1 MNSLKFQ
8 GLYLHFPPFTL
19 KINWLNHSLLQ
30 GIFLTQGSNLGLLY
44 CRQILYHLS
53 HQGSPYNLL
62 CLVKEVLTFLPSK
75 ANFQASQGSGFT
87 CTWLSWPFMLLT
99 WVLFFLGLNLSVLK
113 RLVPYQFSSVQS
125 LSRIRLFATPWTA
138 ARQAS
143 LSITN
148 SRSLLK
154 LIPLSR
160 WCHPAISS
168 SVFPFSSHLQSFP
181 ASGSFQM
188 SQFFTSGGQ
197 SIGVSASASILPMN
211 IQDWFPLG

>member
-87 CTWLSWPFMLLT
+87 CTWLS
-99 WVLFFLGLNLSVLK
+99 
-113 RLVPYQFSSVQS
+113 
-125 LSRIRLFATPWTA
+125 
-138 ARQAS
+138 
-143 LSITN
+143 
-148 SRSLLK
+148 
-154 LIPLSR
+154 
-160 WCHPAISS
+160 
-168 SVFPFSSHLQSFP
+168 
-181 ASGSFQM
+181 
-188 SQFFTSGGQ
+188 
-197 SIGVSASASILPMN
+197 
-211 IQDWFPLG
+211 